1 MAVPTAN
8 TWIQVEGLKAAGLN
22 DGSDQAILYVRD
34 LYVILWDRLQK
45 LFEPNHEYKGL
56 IVEGPPGVGK
66 SLEVWHWASYVSSHL
81 KKKLLWCHIHSSK
94 NVYMIEKSE
103 TCVTRI
109 CTLEEA
115 SKALETSNCDIC
127 ILDGYQEKYGLI
139 YESLFSFRTFPSRK
153 AVMVSSLAKNFH
165 LESGDLCE
173 VESTFMGGWSLPELK
188 AACRNASFYSIVS
201 PFLEVSCVG
210 PISGSP
216 GSAQEGADAQ
226 GTLGKRPHPSMT
238 SDDID
243 RIIEHK
249 YFYAGAS
256 ARWMFATRFE
266 RLKEI
271 IQWNL
276 DRVPNFETFFQGL
289 CGLRSAHTNHL
300 VTMFTDA
307 SLSSQSKNR
316 NFVSKYV
323 GARLF
328 QTCKTRAFSLAY
340 SLAADNK
347 NPAFR
352 GWIHEFDLVDQIQAL
367 KLISSPLQLINPTT
381 SRVET
386 LDIAG
391 FEEFDPQFTDGVQ
404 GQLKA
409 CYWLRPMRWNQAGYD
424 LVRTSK
430 VNDSK
435 FILQI
440 MQVTGGKT
448 HELNLNHFAEL
459 AVNVAKTLGEET
471 TVEIY
476 VLVPHSVAQP
486 ELKIENDGALAAFK
500 VGSGEEKWEFTQVR
514 RHILFR
520 RFKTREEGPL
530 TSIA

>member
-1 MAVPTAN
+1 MAIPTAN

-22 DGSDQAILYVRD
+22 GGSDQAILYVRD
-34 LYVILWDRLQK
+34 LFGLLWNRLEN
-45 LFEPNHEYKGL
+45 LFKPSYEYKGL

-66 SLEVWHWASYVSSHL
+66 SLEVWHWASYASSHL
-81 KKKLLWCHIHSSK
+81 KKKLLWCHIHSADT
-94 NVYMIEKSE
+94 VYMIEQSD

-109 CTLEEA
+109 CDLEEA
-115 SKALETSNCDIC
+115 SKALKTSNCEIV

-139 YESLFSFRTFPSRK
+139 FESLFLFRRFPSRK

-173 VESTFMGGWSLPELK
+173 VESILIGGWSLPDLK
-188 AACRNASFYSIVS
+188 AACRNSFFFSIVS
-201 PFLEVSCVG
+201 PFLEVDCVL
-210 PISGSP
+210 GSP
-216 GSAQEGADAQ
+216 GTVPERADAQ
-226 GTLGKRPHPSMT
+226 GPLGKRPDPSMT

-243 RIIEHK
+243 RIIEQK

-266 RLKEI
+266 RLRQI
-271 IQWNL
+271 IARNL

-289 CGLRSAHTNHL
+289 CGLRSADTNHL
-300 VTMFTDA
+300 VTVFTDA
-307 SLSSQSKNR
+307 SSSSESRNR

-328 QTCKTRAFSLAY
+328 QTFKTRSFSLAY
-340 SLAADNK
+340 SLAAENK

-367 KLISSPLQLINPTT
+367 KNISSPLQLINPTN
-381 SRVET
+381 SHVEK
-386 LDIAG
+386 LDIPG

-404 GQLKA
+404 SQLKA

-430 VNDSK
+430 VNESK

-448 HELNLNHFAEL
+448 NELNLKHFAEL
-459 AVNVAKTLGEET
+459 AINVAKTLGEET

-476 VLVPHSVAQP
+476 VLVPNSVAQP
-486 ELKIENDGALAAFK
+486 ELTIENGGALAAFK

-520 RFKTREEGPL
+520 RFETREEGPL
-530 TSIA
+530 SLR